1 MKFNE
6 YKYERPNLDEIIN
19 KIENIAMLIN
29 KASSEEE
36 IIPLINKAQTISD
49 HFQTLGTIC
58 AIRNSINTQ
67 DEFYKSEQEFF
78 DENAPKFQNAQT
90 KYASSL
96 VNSKFRSALEE
107 KYGSQWFKILELNLK
122 SFDEKIMDDL
132 VLESKLCTEY
142 SKLLASA
149 KIEFDGKINNLS
161 QMNYYTSSSDR
172 NIRKE
177 ATLKVAE
184 FMSSI
189 EDEVDEIY
197 DKLVH
202 VRDTMAKK
210 MGYQNYVEFGYVRL
224 SRSDYNASMVSSY
237 RKQVLDEIVPIACK
251 LIKNQ
256 ANRIGI
262 NDFKSYD
269 IPLFYKDG
277 NPMHNKDKDTLVNKA
292 LEMYSEISKETKEFF
307 TYMYDNELMDLESK
321 PAKQGGGYCTIISDY
336 KSPFIFSN
344 FNGTMAD
351 VDVLTHEAGHA
362 FECFTASKNLE
373 ISDVFWPTLEA
384 CEIHS
389 MSMEFFAY
397 PYMEKFFDNDA
408 DKYRFKHLAEAITFI
423 PYGVCVDDF
432 QHYVYENPNL
442 TPKQR
447 KEYWSQIEHKYTPWK
462 DYDNISYYENG
473 AFWHKQSHIFSNAFY
488 YIDYTLAQVCAFQF
502 LLLDYSNH
510 EQAWNTYYE
519 LCKKGGS
526 LSFLELL
533 NYINFKNPFEEGSL
547 HEIMPRVNEILLN
560 LKEKYENKNK
570 SR

>member
-6 YKYERPNLDEIIN
+6 YKCERPNLNEIIN
-19 KIENIAMLIN
+19 KIENIALSINNAKHLEEVISLI
-29 KASSEEE
+29 KE
-36 IIPLINKAQTISD
+36 AQMISD

-67 DEFYKSEQEFF
+67 DEFYIKEQEFF
-78 DENAPKFQNAQT
+78 DENAPKFQNALN
-90 KYASSL
+90 KYAKSL
-96 VNSKFRSALEE
+96 INSKYRNELED
-107 KYGSQWFKILELNLK
+107 KYGKQWFNILELNLK

-161 QMNYYTSSSDR
+161 QMTYYTSSSNR
-172 NIRKE
+172 NTRKE

-189 EDEVDEIY
+189 ENKVDEIY

-202 VRDTMAKK
+202 VRDKMAKK
-210 MGYQNYVEFGYVRL
+210 MGYKNYIEFGYIRL
-224 SRSDYNASMVSSY
+224 SRSDYNADMVSSY
-237 RKQVLDEIVPIACK
+237 RKQVLDEIVPIASN
-251 LIKNQ
+251 LIKDQ
-256 ANRIGI
+256 ALRIGI
-262 NDFKSYD
+262 EDFKSYD

-292 LEMYSEISKETKEFF
+292 LEMYSDISFETKEFF
-307 TYMYDNELMDLESK
+307 TFMRDNELMDLESK
-321 PAKQGGGYCTIISDY
+321 PGKQGGGYCTIISDY
-336 KSPFIFSN
+336 KAPFIFSN
-344 FNGTMAD
+344 FNGTMGD

-362 FECFTASKNLE
+362 FECYTASKNLE

-397 PYMEKFFDNDA
+397 PYMEKFFENDA
-408 DKYRFKHLAEAITFI
+408 TKYRYKHLAEAITFI

-432 QHYVYENPNL
+432 QHYVYENPNIS
-442 TPKQR
+442 PKER
-447 KEYWSQIEHKYTPWK
+447 KEYWLQIERKYTPWK
-462 DYDNISYYENG
+462 DYDGISYYENG

-502 LLLDYSNH
+502 LLLDNENH
-510 EQAWNTYYE
+510 DNAWNTYYE
-519 LCKKGGS
+519 LCKLGGS
-526 LSFLELL
+526 KSFLELL
-533 NYINFKNPFEEGSL
+533 DSIKFKNPFQMGSL
-547 HEIMPRVNEILLN
+547 KSIMPKVNKILIN
-560 LKEKYENKNK
+560 LKKEYQNKD
-570 SR
+570 